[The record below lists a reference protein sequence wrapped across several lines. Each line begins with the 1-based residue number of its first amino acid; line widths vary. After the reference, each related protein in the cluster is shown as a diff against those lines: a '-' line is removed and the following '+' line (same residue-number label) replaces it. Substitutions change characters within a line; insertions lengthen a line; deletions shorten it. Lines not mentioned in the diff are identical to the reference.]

1 MLNYLIQTLLISGI
15 FIALYKT
22 VIIKSNWFVFNRIYL
37 ILTPI
42 IALIVP
48 LITFKETVYVQV
60 NGIATQTQNFAT
72 TISEEQNT
80 NYVLISLS
88 TIYFSALVVF
98 LFRFSRNLIGIQKT
112 LRKHQKVKQAGFNYI
127 LIDGEEGSHTF
138 LNNIFLSKK
147 DFENNSIDRHILS
160 HERAHAE
167 QLHSL
172 DLIFIEILTSV
183 FWFNPSF
190 WILRNSIKLN
200 HEFLADS
207 AVLEQ
212 GATLEKYSIS
222 LLESSARNKA
232 LIPIANHYNHQ
243 QLKKRIKSMNM
254 KTTSSQKR
262 VNLLLLM
269 LLFGISIWAFSSTE
283 KEYIYSE
290 QTLIQE
296 GASAEEIKE
305 YNSLAKKLTSDN
317 PGELIIKMKD
327 IDRMNF
333 IYKKMTPE
341 QRSSAVALPKLPP
354 PPPAPPIPGASQK
367 EMDEYNEIAL
377 RYQNMADPYSPVIQ
391 KEDMDR
397 IIEIR
402 NKMSDKQ
409 KEEAFKL
416 PPPPPARQGASSEE
430 MTEYRNIS
438 KKILNEG
445 SNIYIKEDVDRMK
458 EIRNKMTTKQKNSSM
473 PPPPPPPA
481 QQKPT
486 SFTYTR
492 QKELG
497 ESKIQDENYP
507 QIVIDEKGH
516 IEQQGRKMSMDK
528 VIGVPKKNPPIIY
541 VDGVLT
547 KDYDLDKISP
557 DNIESVTVL
566 KNKSAIEKYG
576 SKGKNGVIL
585 ITTKVK

>member
-48 LITFKETVYVQV
+48 LITFKETVYVQM
-60 NGIATQTQNFAT
+60 NGIAAQTRNFAT
-72 TISEEQNT
+72 TISEEQST

-88 TIYFSALVVF
+88 AIYFSALVVF

-112 LRKHQKVKQAGFNYI
+112 LRKHRKVKQAGFNYI
-127 LIDGEEGSHTF
+127 LMDGEEGSHTF

-207 AVLEQ
+207 AVLKQ

-222 LLESSARNKA
+222 LLESSVRNKA

-254 KTTSSQKR
+254 KTTSRQKR

-283 KEYIYSE
+283 KEYIYTE

-333 IYKKMTPE
+333 IYDKMTVE

-354 PPPAPPIPGASQK
+354 PPPAPPVPGVSQK
-367 EMDEYNEIAL
+367 EMNEYNAIASKY
-377 RYQNMADPYSPVIQ
+377 RDMADPYSPIIQ
-391 KEDMDR
+391 KEDGER
-397 IIEIR
+397 LIEIR

-416 PPPPPARQGASSEE
+416 PPPPPARQGASAEE
-430 MTEYRNIS
+430 MTEYRNIT
-438 KKILNEG
+438 KKILNDG
-445 SNIYIKEDVDRMK
+445 SNVYLKEDVDRMM
-458 EIRNKMTTKQKNSSM
+458 EIRNKMTSKQKNSSM

-481 QQKPT
+481 KQKPT
-486 SFTYTR
+486 SFTYTL
-492 QKELG
+492 QKGLG
-497 ESKIQDENYP
+497 ESIKQNENYP
-507 QIVIDEKGH
+507 
-516 IEQQGRKMSMDK
+516 K
-528 VIGVPKKNPPIIY
+528 VIVDKRGETIEVTAKKNPPIVY

-557 DNIESVTVL
+557 DQIESVTVL

-585 ITTKVK
+585 ITTKAK

>member
-42 IALIVP
+42 IALLVP
-48 LITFKETVYVQV
+48 LITFKETVYVQM
-60 NGIATQTQNFAT
+60 NGIAAQTQNFVT
-72 TISEEQNT
+72 PISEEQST
-80 NYVLISLS
+80 NYLLISLS
-88 TIYFSALVVF
+88 AIYFSALIVF

-112 LRKHQKVKQAGFNYI
+112 LRKHRKIKQAGFNYI
-127 LIDGEEGSHTF
+127 LMDGEEGSHTF

-147 DFENNSIDRHILS
+147 DFENNSIDGHILS

-207 AVLEQ
+207 AVLKQ

-222 LLESSARNKA
+222 LLESSVRNKA

-262 VNLLLLM
+262 FNLLLLM

-283 KEYIYSE
+283 KEYIYTE

-327 IDRMNF
+327 IDRLNF
-333 IYKKMTPE
+333 IYEKMTVE

-354 PPPAPPIPGASQK
+354 TPPPPATPRPGVSQK
-367 EMDEYNEIAL
+367 EMDEYNAIVSK
-377 RYQNMADPYSPVIQ
+377 YQNMADPYSPIIQ
-391 KEDMDR
+391 KEDGDR
-397 IIEIR
+397 IREIR

-409 KEEAFKL
+409 KDGALKL
-416 PPPPPARQGASSEE
+416 PPPPPYRQGASAVE
-430 MTEYRNIS
+430 MTEYRNIT

-445 SNIYIKEDVDRMK
+445 SNVYIKEDVDRMM
-458 EIRNKMTTKQKNSSM
+458 EIRNKMTSKQKNSSM

-486 SFTYTR
+486 NSSNTL
-492 QKELG
+492 QKGLG
-497 ESKIQDENYP
+497 ESIKQNENYP
-507 QIVIDEKGH
+507 
-516 IEQQGRKMSMDK
+516 K
-528 VIGVPKKNPPIIY
+528 VIVDKRGETIEVTAKKNSPIVY

-557 DNIESVTVL
+557 DQIESVTVL

-576 SKGKNGVIL
+576 SKGKNGAIL